1 MASPQYTH
9 FIYLLLLLL
18 SAGFLGLLGA
28 YAWRH
33 RQGHVGAVSFASLM
47 ATGALWAIGVA
58 LELVSAGL
66 SAKYFW
72 FRVAFIGIAC
82 GPVFWFAFAAQYT
95 GKGRWLEGRRGA
107 LIAAIP
113 LVTVL
118 LAWTNEGHELLWKLA
133 NVTTPVGLLGYEQ
146 GRWFSVH
153 LAYSYALMLAG
164 TALILE
170 ALVRSP
176 ERYRGQ
182 ATGLIVGVGAPW
194 VVNALFQV
202 GIMPIED
209 LDLTPCTFAITGAA
223 FASSIFR
230 YRMLNIVPVAH
241 DAVIRSLRDPV
252 VVLDSRR
259 TVVDVNPSASRLFG
273 CSADELVG
281 VTSEEALRKWPGV
294 LAQLHDPGDVE
305 REVAIAFNGTEHPYT
320 LRLATLRDRVGR
332 PSGRLIHLQDIEKH
346 KRTEWALHETEQ
358 SFYAVVEGMRS
369 DAYFEADLYGKFTY
383 VNNAFCALV
392 GCPKDQVVGSSF
404 QQFVDAKSLEQI
416 LRYVQR
422 VYQREAGPEAIEFR
436 FRKNDGSSGVGE
448 ASISLVHKNGEL
460 AGTRGIARDVT
471 ERKRAEEALQR
482 AKETAEEASRAKS
495 AFLANVSH
503 ELRTPLTAVLGFAKV
518 IKKRLTAQ
526 IIPNVTLDDPKTRR
540 AVQQVEENLDIVVTE
555 SKRLTRLINDVLD
568 VTKIEAGHTDW
579 DMQPVAVRE
588 LTDRAVE
595 AARPLCE
602 QKGLELRTEV
612 GDALDHVVGD
622 AERLTQVLTNLIG
635 NAIKFTDAG
644 QVTCRA
650 RQAGDEIVVA
660 VSDTGV
666 GIAEKDQNAVFEYF
680 FQVGDTLTEKPSG
693 TGLGLPICKQIV
705 ERHGG
710 RIWVESEVGKG
721 STFSFSLPVRG
732 PGAV

>member
-1 MASPQYTH
+1 
-9 FIYLLLLLL
+9 
-18 SAGFLGLLGA
+18 
-28 YAWRH
+28 
-33 RQGHVGAVSFASLM
+33 
-47 ATGALWAIGVA
+47 
-58 LELVSAGL
+58 
-66 SAKYFW
+66 
-72 FRVAFIGIAC
+72 
-82 GPVFWFAFAAQYT
+82 VFWFAFAAQYT
-95 GKGRWLEGRRGA
+95 GKGRWLEGRRGV

-118 LAWTNEGHELLWKLA
+118 LAWSNEGHELIWKLA
-133 NVTTPVGLLGYEQ
+133 NVGTPVGLLRFEHGP
-146 GRWFSVH
+146 WFFVH
-153 LAYSYALMLAG
+153 LAYSYVLLLAG
-164 TALILE
+164 TVLILE
-170 ALVRSP
+170 ALIRSP
-176 ERYRGQ
+176 DRYRGQ

-252 VVLDSRR
+252 VVLDSRQ

-281 VTSEEALRKWPGV
+281 VTSEEALRKWPSV
-294 LAQLHDPGDVE
+294 LAQLREPGDVE
-305 REVAIAFNGTEHPYT
+305 REVAIAFNGTEHPYA

-369 DAYFEADLYGKFTY
+369 DAYFEADLQGRFTY
-383 VNNAFCALV
+383 ANDALCTLL
-392 GCPKDQVVGSSF
+392 GYRKDQVVGSSF
-404 QQFVDAKSLEQI
+404 QDFVDAASLSHI
-416 LRYVQR
+416 LHYIQKIHQGDAV
-422 VYQREAGPEAIEFR
+422 PEPIEFH
-436 FRKNDGSSGVGE
+436 FRRSDGSVGVAE
-448 ASISLVHKNGEL
+448 ATVSLVYKDGKL
-460 AGTRGIARDVT
+460 LGTRGITRDAT
-471 ERKRAEEALQR
+471 ERKRAEQALQR

-518 IKKRLTAQ
+518 IKKRLAAH
-526 IIPNVTLDDPKTRR
+526 IIPNVTLDDAKTRR
-540 AVQQVEENLDIVVTE
+540 AVHQVEENLDIVVAE
-555 SKRLTRLINDVLD
+555 SKRLTKLINDVLD
-568 VTKIEAGHTDW
+568 VTKIEASHTDW

-588 LTDRAVE
+588 LTERAVE
-595 AARPLCE
+595 AAKPLCE
-602 QKGLELRTEV
+602 QKGLELRAEI
-612 GDALDHVVGD
+612 GDTLENVVGD
-622 AERLTQVLTNLIG
+622 AERLTQVLTNLIA

-644 QVTCRA
+644 CVTCRA
-650 RQAGDEIVVA
+650 HRAGDEIVVA
-660 VSDTGV
+660 VSDTGI
-666 GIAEKDQNAVFEYF
+666 GIAEKDQGTVFQYF
-680 FQVGDTLTEKPSG
+680 VQVGDTLTEKPSG

-705 ERHGG
+705 EHHGG
-710 RIWVESEVGKG
+710 RIWVESEIGRG

-732 PGAV
+732 PRAV